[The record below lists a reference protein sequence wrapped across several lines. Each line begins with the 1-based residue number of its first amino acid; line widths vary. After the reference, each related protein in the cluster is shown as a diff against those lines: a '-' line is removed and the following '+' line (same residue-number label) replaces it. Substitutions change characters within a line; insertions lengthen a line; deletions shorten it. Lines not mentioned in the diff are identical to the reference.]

1 MTHPVNVRASFSDVP
16 FWIILVSTSFNLHES
31 CVFVLVSKTFKKIK
45 YFDSSL
51 GQNGN
56 VTLSRFFYIFFL
68 FDCWYFDSNLPRLNP
83 VKTPLAYNLLGAG
96 AIFDILQQKWRISIN
111 AKFFWYLI
119 YMIEQT
125 SVNAKMI
132 FYKIFVAFWF
142 HSRIF

>member
-1 MTHPVNVRASFSDVP
+1 MYHFESSLLAHPSTFTRAVFSCWFRRP
-16 FWIILVSTSFNLHES
+16 LY
-31 CVFVLVSKTFKKIK
+31 KKIK

-111 AKFFWYLI
+111 AKFFRYLI
-119 YMIEQT
+119 YIIEQS